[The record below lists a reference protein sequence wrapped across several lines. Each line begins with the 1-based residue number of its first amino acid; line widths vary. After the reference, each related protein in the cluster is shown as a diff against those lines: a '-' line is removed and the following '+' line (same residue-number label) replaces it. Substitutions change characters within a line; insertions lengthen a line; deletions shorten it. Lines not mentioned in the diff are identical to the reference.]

1 MQAIY
6 LLYFMLTSNNNNHS
20 TLGIRA
26 SYFQWRFSVCLIKF
40 DALNM
45 RFTLF
50 LENIV
55 HTVLIL
61 DL

>member
-1 MQAIY
+1 MY
-6 LLYFMLTSNNNNHS
+6 
-20 TLGIRA
+20 
-26 SYFQWRFSVCLIKF
+26 LIKF
-40 DALNM
+40 DVINK

>member
-1 MQAIY
+1 M
-6 LLYFMLTSNNNNHS
+6 
-20 TLGIRA
+20 
-26 SYFQWRFSVCLIKF
+26 CLIRF
-40 DALNM
+40 DVINM
-45 RFTLF
+45 LFTLF

>member
-1 MQAIY
+1 M
-6 LLYFMLTSNNNNHS
+6 
-20 TLGIRA
+20 
-26 SYFQWRFSVCLIKF
+26 CLIKF
-40 DALNM
+40 DALNK

>member
-1 MQAIY
+1 M
-6 LLYFMLTSNNNNHS
+6 
-20 TLGIRA
+20 
-26 SYFQWRFSVCLIKF
+26 CLIKF
-40 DALNM
+40 DVINM

-55 HTVLIL
+55 HTVLIS

>member
-1 MQAIY
+1 M
-6 LLYFMLTSNNNNHS
+6 
-20 TLGIRA
+20 
-26 SYFQWRFSVCLIKF
+26 CLIKF
-40 DALNM
+40 DVINT

-61 DL
+61 DLLA